1 MSEKKKILVT
11 LDGSKR
17 AERTIDY
24 LCRFT
29 PFKDRDLVLFNITTP
44 IPEAYYDLSR
54 DAFSKMAVSQ
64 VKAWE
69 AGQKQMMNAFFK
81 EARTR
86 LVEAGYDKDRI
97 EFKLAT
103 REKGIARGILSEAQN
118 EEYQALVI
126 RRRGNA
132 NSILGVTLGGTA
144 AKIVEKADSIPLIVA
159 GTREANNYL
168 CIAVDGSE
176 GSERSVE
183 FAANMMGKSECR
195 ILLCAIMRNTVPD
208 DVQEG
213 KDPFA
218 DMCVRAYNRLEKAIE
233 SAKATLTQAGIPE
246 DRIESRII
254 QGAESRAATI
264 LDTARK
270 AECDTLV
277 LGRKGLSGSR
287 KLRSRTNPQKNHL
300 QLQKIHHL
308 ADPLK
313 IPRHAFQD
321 V

>member
-1 MSEKKKILVT
+1 MSEEKKILVT

-29 PFKDRDLVLFNITTP
+29 PFKNRDLVLFSITTP
-44 IPEAYYDLSR
+44 IPEAYYDLSQ

-69 AGQKQMMNAFFK
+69 SGQKQMMNAFLK
-81 EARTR
+81 DARNK
-86 LVEAGYDKDRI
+86 LVSAGYDKDRVQ
-97 EFKLAT
+97 FKLAT
-103 REKGIARGILSEAQN
+103 REKGVARGILSEAQSG
-118 EEYQALVI
+118 EYQALVI

-132 NSILGVTLGGTA
+132 NSILGVTLGGVA
-144 AKIVEKADSIPLIVA
+144 AKVVEKADKIPLIVA

-168 CIAVDGSE
+168 CIAVDGSD
-176 GSERSVE
+176 GSMRSVE
-183 FAANMMGKSECR
+183 FVADMMGKCECR

-208 DVQEG
+208 SVQEG

-218 DMCVRAYNRLEKAIE
+218 DMCVRAYNRLDKAIV
-233 SAKATLTQAGIPE
+233 SAKEALTKAGIPE
-246 DRIESRII
+246 DKIESRII

-264 LDTARK
+264 LDTARQ

-277 LGRKGLSGSR
+277 LGRKGLSEVENFDLGRIPRKIIYSSR
-287 KLRSRTNPQKNHL
+287 KFTIWL
-300 QLQKIHHL
+300 
-308 ADPLK
+308 
-313 IPRHAFQD
+313 IP
-321 V
+321 